1 MAKLDPYK
9 EMILVLE
16 KLKSVVNMFFD
27 KFQTGEEIHPA
38 LLSYLREA
46 RLALQALYSME
57 TITEEAKTDKYEQ
70 FYNEFKIIFAS
81 LPDFI
86 KEELKKEFEKR
97 ATESAE
103 IQ

>member
-9 EMILVLE
+9 ELILVLE
-16 KLKSVVNMFFD
+16 KLKAVVNSFYD
-27 KFQTGEEIHPA
+27 RFQMGEELHPA

-57 TITEEAKTDKYEQ
+57 TITEETKTDKYEQ
-70 FYNEFKIIFAS
+70 FYKEFKIIFAS

-86 KEELKKEFEKR
+86 KDELRKEFEKR
-97 ATESAE
+97 AEESAE
-103 IQ
+103 IS